1 MNSSNMQTS
10 GFQIFEDIGN
20 WFSSQ
25 IDTFLSGS
33 ESEENH
39 ERVIMS
45 DGTMIL
51 PPLIPGAENPGV
63 IGIRPS
69 KEHRERV
76 IMSDGTMILPPL
88 IPGAENPGVIGI
100 RPTTMSDGT
109 MILPPLILGAKNPGV
124 IGIRK

>member
-1 MNSSNMQTS
+1 MQTS

-33 ESEENH
+33 DSEENH
-39 ERVIMS
+39 
-45 DGTMIL
+45 
-51 PPLIPGAENPGV
+51 
-63 IGIRPS
+63 
-69 KEHRERV
+69 ERV

-124 IGIRK
+124 IGIRPTTMSVELILPLLIQKPRIRGDWNLK